1 MGDRTDVPSK
11 NPPGRAG
18 PIPKKSSLMS
28 NIPQISRLRPQLV
41 TKALKVRKVPLK
53 LVIHPLKLLRA
64 GTIK

>member
-1 MGDRTDVPSK
+1 MSQVKILRV
-11 NPPGRAG
+11 G
-18 PIPKKSSLMS
+18 PAQSQKKSSLMS